1 MATIKK
7 FNSEN
12 FNVNV
17 VDAMN
22 LDQGG
27 YAWYLDLKVEV
38 TDKETGIKVYDTVL
52 KSRMVPMWDID
63 EEWYY
68 FIENKI
74 EDGAELDEDLDYSD
88 ADEELQKEFDEK
100 FEEQYIEWLLFG
112 EADGGCGYELDNEDL
127 AEIFDEDCYNLVII
141 DGDNVWFTDR
151 MEWNEIGYNAET
163 ENEVYECDECDE
175 YIIEELDWTE
185 FEVRKKNDIKIVD
198 DLFDEAA

>member
-12 FNVNV
+12 FNVKV

-22 LDQGG
+22 LQQSW
-27 YAWYLDLKVEV
+27 YAWTLDLKVEV

-52 KSRMVPMWDID
+52 KSRMVPAWDSD
-63 EEWYY
+63 EEWYN
-68 FIENKI
+68 FIENKN
-74 EDGAELDEDLDYSD
+74 EDGADLDEDLDYSD

-112 EADGGCGYELDNEDL
+112 EADGGCGYKLDEEDL
-127 AEIFDEDCYNLVII
+127 SEIFDDGCYSLVII

-151 MEWNEIGYNAET
+151 SVWDEIGYNVDT
-163 ENEVYECDECDE
+163 ENEVYECDE
-175 YIIEELDWTE
+175 YIIEKTGWNKYELRD
-185 FEVRKKNDIKIVD
+185 KNDIKIVK
-198 DLFDEAA
+198 DLFEEAA